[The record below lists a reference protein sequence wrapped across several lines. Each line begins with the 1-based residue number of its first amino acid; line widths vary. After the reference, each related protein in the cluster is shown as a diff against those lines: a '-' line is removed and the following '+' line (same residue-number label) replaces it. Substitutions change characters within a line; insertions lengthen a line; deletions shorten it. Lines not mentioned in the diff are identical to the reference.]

1 MHKLILEFE
10 TLSDLQRAVV
20 NINKPE
26 GEFRC
31 SNRLQLLKEVRDL
44 YRESNARG
52 DEPSLTELKNV
63 IWKFVS

>member
-1 MHKLILEFE
+1 MHKLVMKFE
-10 TLSDLQRAVV
+10 TLDELKKVTARLNAPDGVFS
-20 NINKPE
+20 
-26 GEFRC
+26 C

-44 YRESNARG
+44 YRASFARG

>member
-1 MHKLILEFE
+1 MHKLVMKFE
-10 TLSDLQRAVV
+10 TLDELKKVTARLNVPDGIFS
-20 NINKPE
+20 
-26 GEFRC
+26 C

-44 YRESNARG
+44 YRVCFSNG

>member
-10 TLSDLQRAVV
+10 TLSKLQQAVM

-31 SNRLQLLKEVRDL
+31 SNRLRLLKEVRDL
-44 YRESNARG
+44 CRVSMEKGELA
-52 DEPSLTELKNV
+52 SLFEFKDV